1 MIIFQVLLNFDL
13 VKEILKII
21 RCHIYILIKKVIIL
35 RKIHV
40 TMKFFYTTERN
51 SAYSRFS
58 CRFITYSIRIENPEW
73 CKCRLCKNE
82 AREIDC
88 LCCRE
93 VHEMLNASTKTQ
105 ESGESISPSSFYG
118 HLPDYQSHV
127 LALSNQ
133 QMSSSFCSWCN

>member
-1 MIIFQVLLNFDL
+1 M
-13 VKEILKII
+13 
-21 RCHIYILIKKVIIL
+21 KKVIIL

-93 VHEMLNASTKTQ
+93 VDEMLIALAKIA
-105 ESGESISPSSFYG
+105 ELEGSILSFNFYG
-118 HLPDYQSHV
+118 QLSDY
-127 LALSNQ
+127 
-133 QMSSSFCSWCN
+133 